1 MMAKVILKKI
11 HKTKEK
17 SKKLFFKN
25 AHCSCFIIK
34 QYARRYI
41 FSMNAQIK
49 NFDGKLCGFLVTDS
63 EREKKGEIFLHVRN
77 LYKCAYI
84 HTWGRLFEA
93 RLA

>member
-41 FSMNAQIK
+41 FSIAQIK
-49 NFDGKLCGFLVTDS
+49 HFNGKFCGFLVTDS
-63 EREKKGEIFLHVRN
+63 KREKKGEIVLHVRN
-77 LYKCAYI
+77 IYKCAYI
-84 HTWGRLFEA
+84 HTSQIN
-93 RLA
+93 

>member
-17 SKKLFFKN
+17 SKKLFLKS

-34 QYARRYI
+34 QYARTYI
-41 FSMNAQIK
+41 FSIAQIK
-49 NFDGKLCGFLVTDS
+49 NFNGKFCGFLVTDS
-63 EREKKGEIFLHVRN
+63 IREKKGEIFLLHVRN

-84 HTWGRLFEA
+84 HTCQIN
-93 RLA
+93 

>member
-1 MMAKVILKKI
+1 MMTKVILKKT

-41 FSMNAQIK
+41 FSIAQIK
-49 NFDGKLCGFLVTDS
+49 NFDEKFCGFLVTDS
-63 EREKKGEIFLHVRN
+63 KQEKKGEIFLHVRN

-84 HTWGRLFEA
+84 RTCQMN
-93 RLA
+93 